1 MKKIVL
7 FLMAGL
13 FSLNAFAAPKKMMRV
28 PDTISEEIPD
38 SELVKV
44 TFASSVV
51 ICAIDGIENEEE
63 NLSKRISAFIDPKT
77 VSEVLGGDAA
87 SEEEKKYLD
96 KSLASFK
103 KNRTVLMEPG
113 NHVFAVRYNN
123 GKSYTPSPNTLR
135 FNLEAG
141 KEYKI
146 VSKVEKNKVVFDFVN
161 PKDGVSYT
169 NPNNYNLHQKA
180 VLLYVERVLGP
191 AAEGKKVHLQTTNG
205 LYWYY
210 GPDLTVQVKE
220 NYSEEH
226 KGFIG
231 FVTDKDFQ
239 KATVYIKFN
248 DDDELTKDEFLNL
261 KPEECDRVY
270 EIMERADSAGICLEM
285 KIVKPIDKTRK
296 TILMSIYSFQ

>member
-1 MKKIVL
+1 MKKL
-7 FLMAGL
+7 FLVLMAGL
-13 FSLNAFAAPKKMMRV
+13 FCFCAFAAPKKIMRV

-123 GKSYTPSPNTLR
+123 GKSYTPSPNSLR

-146 VSKVEKNKVVFDFVN
+146 VSKVEKNKVTFDFVN

-169 NPNNYNLHQKA
+169 NPNNYNLHQKS
-180 VLLYVERVLGP
+180 VLLYVEGVLG
-191 AAEGKKVHLQTTNG
+191 AVEAGKKVHLQTTDG

-210 GPDLTVQVKE
+210 GPDQTVQVKE
-220 NYSEEH
+220 HYNEEH

-231 FVTDKDFQ
+231 FLTDKDFQ

-248 DDDELTKDEFLNL
+248 DDDELTKEEFLKL

-270 EIMERADSAGICLEM
+270 EIIERADAAGVCLKM
-285 KIVKPIDKTRK
+285 KVVKSFDTKSK
-296 TILMSIYSFQ
+296 TILMSVYSF